1 MRLEVHHRTVY
12 RFDAPMRGVVQSH
25 RLTPARSDS
34 QHIIA
39 WQVEI
44 PGATK
49 GASFR
54 DGAGDLVETVTVRGQ
69 VVELAVEVT
78 GTVETSDEAGVLR
91 GHREIVSP
99 LVYLRR
105 APATRADQ
113 VIRDLAG
120 AAVAGAGDALSQG
133 HALSHAV
140 RQAVE
145 YRPGATDASTTAAE
159 ALGLGYGVCQDHAHL
174 MIAAALSVDI
184 PARYVAGYLFAE
196 GGGVM
201 AEASHAWA
209 ELYVEDLGWVGFD
222 ASNEVCPDDRYIR
235 LGSGFDA
242 TDAAPIR
249 GVSQGAGVEK
259 LDVEVSVQQA
269 AQ

>member
-1 MRLEVHHRTVY
+1 MRLAVHHRTIY

-25 RLTPARSDS
+25 RLTPAQSDS
-34 QHIIA
+34 QHVINWRID
-39 WQVEI
+39 V
-44 PGATK
+44 PGAAK

-54 DGAGDLVETVTVRGQ
+54 DGAGDLVETVSLRGQ
-69 VVELAVEVT
+69 VEEFAIEVT
-78 GTVETSDEAGVLR
+78 GTVETSDLAGVLR
-91 GHREIVSP
+91 GHREKVSP

-105 APATRADQ
+105 APATRVDQ
-113 VIRDLAG
+113 AIRDLAAG
-120 AAVAGAGDALSQG
+120 AVDGAGDTLSIG
-133 HALSHAV
+133 HALSRAV

-159 ALGLGYGVCQDHAHL
+159 ALALGHGVCQDHAHL

-196 GGGVM
+196 GGGEM

-209 ELYVEDLGWVGFD
+209 ELYLEDLGWVGFD

-235 LGSGFDA
+235 LGSGYDA

-249 GVSQGAGVEK
+249 GISQGAGAER
-259 LDVEVSVQQA
+259 LDVDVTVQQV

>member
-1 MRLEVHHRTVY
+1 MRLQVSHKTLY

-25 RLTPARSDS
+25 RLTPATSDGQS
-34 QHIIA
+34 VIS
-39 WQVEI
+39 WQITV
-44 PGATK
+44 PVATK

-69 VVELAVEVT
+69 VDEFEVT
-78 GTVETSDEAGVLR
+78 IEGVVETTDLAGVLR
-91 GHREIVSP
+91 GHLERVSP

-105 APATRADQ
+105 APATRADEA
-113 VIRDLAG
+113 IRTLAAEAVKG
-120 AAVAGAGDALSQG
+120 ADGALACG
-133 HALSHAV
+133 HALSSAV
-140 RQAVE
+140 RKAVD
-145 YRPGATDASTTAAE
+145 YSPGTTNASTTAAE
-159 ALGLGYGVCQDHAHL
+159 ALEQGRGVCQDHAHL

-209 ELYVEDLGWVGFD
+209 ELYVVGLGWVGFD
-222 ASNEVCPDDRYIR
+222 ASNQVCPDDRYIR

-242 TDAAPIR
+242 VDAAPIR
-249 GVSQGAGVEK
+249 GVSQGAGVER
-259 LDVEVSVQQA
+259 LDVDVSVQQV